1 MFVFCYNNKHKSY
14 LHKPV
19 ILVWI
24 HSKIGST
31 FLFIIEQKITMQET
45 KVGLRA
51 HIWNHCLSHYYGIN
65 AYTAFGNA
73 DLF

>member
-1 MFVFCYNNKHKSY
+1 
-14 LHKPV
+14 
-19 ILVWI
+19 
-24 HSKIGST
+24 
-31 FLFIIEQKITMQET
+31 MQET

-73 DLF
+73 DLLQSSNIFFVKYDNIFCQIRKSLE

>member
-1 MFVFCYNNKHKSY
+1 MAVFCYYNKHKSY
-14 LHKPV
+14 LHNTV
-19 ILVWI
+19 IWVWI

-45 KVGLRA
+45 KVCLRA
-51 HIWNHCLSHYYGIN
+51 HIWNHCLSHYFSGN
-65 AYTAFGNA
+65 ANTAVSNA

>member
-1 MFVFCYNNKHKSY
+1 M
-14 LHKPV
+14 
-19 ILVWI
+19 
-24 HSKIGST
+24 
-31 FLFIIEQKITMQET
+31 EQKITIQET

-65 AYTAFGNA
+65 AYTAFSNA